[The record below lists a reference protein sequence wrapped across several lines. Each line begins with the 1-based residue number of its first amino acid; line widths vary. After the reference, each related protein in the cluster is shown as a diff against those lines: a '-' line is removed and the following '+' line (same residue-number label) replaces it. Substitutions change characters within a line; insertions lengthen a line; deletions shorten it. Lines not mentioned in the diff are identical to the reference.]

1 MIITKQDL
9 QKIKDYLK
17 RDSVKDSQ
25 FATASKVDGN
35 TLIPVLQNKKN
46 LTLAVSTLLN
56 YLSSNIDVGSAK
68 MQVEGVEG
76 NTLLELLD
84 SITTLAKAPRGED
97 GQPVTAETLPYT
109 RTDLNI
115 GNVAEAL
122 TYILDGNY
130 VIDSDYVH
138 TDNNFTNL
146 DKSKLGSLTNYN
158 DKEIRDLIAALQT
171 SVAGLPTKK
180 YVDDQVKGIEK
191 GTVDIEDSLES
202 TKRDKALSAYQ
213 GKVLKE
219 VILTLY
225 NALANLA
232 FEDNKPA
239 LPWSSDSVVV
249 NVSLSLTNC
258 HVLEYFPMR
267 LVKGSSVTVTVEA
280 DDGYLLSNITYNLG
294 SDTHEIPVKINP
306 DGLTAKITFE
316 SVSDNI
322 VIYIAG
328 TAIKKRSFA
337 VTFPDNEYVEFSNQD
352 TYVTEGDPYDNEVYV
367 KDEYIGVVTIDS
379 VTALMASSQN
389 IEGVSNITVSGNR
402 IHANKVTGAIT
413 LGVNTAVHEETAVLS
428 LPSPEQ
434 TITVFTVG
442 NTGNIKVPIK
452 GHNFINDLHVAIR
465 LPSGLLGQVFV
476 QNVRAVVVS
485 DNPIPAEDV
494 NAGTLIELECTL
506 LNNADEATCNLAISG
521 TDLTEDV
528 NVPIVVKKQ
537 DYNVV
542 IPPID
547 PNPDPTPDE
556 PTQTTY
562 SVVYRFVNYAL
573 TKGVATTTV
582 DAGSQF
588 ERTFTPNSYTKQDS
602 TSGNCISNNDIK
614 VTMGGVD
621 ITSDA
626 VTDQNGKYTVS
637 IGSVTGN
644 IVIEATA
651 SSGVVAVRSNED
663 VTDAVTIKYKI
674 GDTTNSQTMSLTNG
688 ITRIY
693 GIGIITSI
701 TFTDAAKAAITSLD
715 FGGCVCTW
723 SRTKTTSGLFASMQL
738 LESVTGLV
746 MKSSTSLKDMFYC
759 CKSLAKLKTIGW
771 DTSNVTDFFA
781 MFRGCKNL
789 ANIDVSRLVQSSATT
804 IQSMFYQ
811 GSLPVSGFTSWNTSN
826 VNNFSSAFAEINTG
840 NNKIDISSFMFK
852 KGTKVASMFS
862 SSSAITDITVGDTAM
877 PNIEDVAE
885 CLFANI
891 KDHYFNIHFTTATPP
906 ALLKGEKNW
915 LVYGSLKGQNRYNP
929 INIYIPSSARTAYEA
944 AMNDQNSG
952 WSEVV
957 GQDKITINYE

>member
-68 MQVEGVEG
+68 MQVAGVEG

-84 SITTLAKAPRGED
+84 SITTLAKAPKGQN

-122 TYILDGNY
+122 TYILNNY
-130 VIDSDYVH
+130 VTDENYVH

-158 DKEIRDLIAALQT
+158 DTAIRNLITNLQT
-171 SVAGLPTKK
+171 AVTDLPTKE
-180 YVDDQVKGIEK
+180 YVDSQIEGIEK
-191 GTVDIEDSLES
+191 GTVDIEDSLGS
-202 TKRDKALSAYQ
+202 TKKNKALSAYQ

-267 LVKGSSVTVTVEA
+267 LVKGSSVTVTIEA

-294 SDTHEIPVKINP
+294 SDTHEVPVKINP
-306 DGLTAKITFE
+306 DGVTAKIAIE
-316 SVSDNI
+316 SVTDDI

-328 TAIKKRSFA
+328 TATKKRSFA
-337 VTFPDNEYVEFSNQD
+337 VTFPDNEYVGFSNQD

-367 KDEYIGVVTIDS
+367 KDEYIGAVTIDS
-379 VTALMASSQN
+379 VTASMASSQN
-389 IEGVSNITVSGNR
+389 IEGVSNITVSGNK
-402 IHANKVTGAIT
+402 IHADKVTGAIT
-413 LGVNTAVHEETAVLS
+413 LDVNTAVHEEAAVLS
-428 LPSPEQ
+428 LPNPEQ
-434 TITVFTVG
+434 TIVITMEGLNGKLSIPVKGSNFVNDLSVSTVG
-442 NTGNIKVPIK
+442 RPMDHPAWGLI
-452 GHNFINDLHVAIR
+452 IN
-465 LPSGLLGQVFV
+465 S
-476 QNVRAVVVS
+476 S
-485 DNPIPAEDV
+485 NPIPAEDV
-494 NAGTLIELECTL
+494 NAGTLLEVEARYFDNPVEVPTSLVFTSNDLENPVEVPLIFKETTL
-506 LNNADEATCNLAISG
+506 P
-521 TDLTEDV
+521 V
-528 NVPIVVKKQ
+528 VPV
-537 DYNVV
+537 
-542 IPPID
+542 D
-547 PNPDPTPDE
+547 PDDPDE

-562 SVVYRFVNYAL
+562 SVVYRFVNYAQ
-573 TKGVATTTV
+573 TQGVTTTTV

-588 ERTFTPNSYTKQDS
+588 DRVFTPNRYLKQDG
-602 TSGNCISNNDIK
+602 TYGDCISNNDIK
-614 VTMGGVD
+614 VTMGGID

-651 SSGVVAVRSNED
+651 SSGVVAIRSNED
-663 VTDAVTIKYKI
+663 ITDAVTIKYKI
-674 GDTTNSQTMSLTNG
+674 GDTTNSQTMSLKANG

-693 GIGIITSI
+693 GIGVITNV

-715 FGGCVCTW
+715 FGGCVFSGNTV
-723 SRTKTTSGLFASMQL
+723 SLFQNMKTTESINNLVIKKPSSNSMQFAFFGC
-738 LESVTGLV
+738 S
-746 MKSSTSLKDMFYC
+746 K
-759 CKSLAKLKTIGW
+759 LATLDTIGW
-771 DTSNVTDFFA
+771 DLSNVTIFNSTFN
-781 MFRGCKNL
+781 GCSSL
-789 ANIDVSRLVQSSATT
+789 TTLDVSGFVTKNTT
-804 IQSMFYQ
+804 TLLSMFYQ
-811 GSLPVSGFTSWNTSN
+811 GCVPATGLTTWDTSGVTSFKTM
-826 VNNFSSAFAEINTG
+826 FGTIN
-840 NNKIDISSFMFK
+840 
-852 KGTKVASMFS
+852 KGTNSVDIRKFSFTQCTTMAGMFNNAK
-862 SSSAITDITVGDTAM
+862 AITDITVGDTSM
-877 PNIEDVAE
+877 PNITAVAD
-885 CLFANI
+885 CLYHETNFPINI
-891 KDHYFNIHFTTATPP
+891 RFTTAQPP
-906 ALLKGEKNW
+906 VLAKGEKNW
-915 LVYGSLKGQNRYNP
+915 LVYGSLRNKDQIRYGT
-929 INIYIPSSARTAYEA
+929 INIYIPSSARTTYEA

-957 GQDKITINYE
+957 GQNKITINYE